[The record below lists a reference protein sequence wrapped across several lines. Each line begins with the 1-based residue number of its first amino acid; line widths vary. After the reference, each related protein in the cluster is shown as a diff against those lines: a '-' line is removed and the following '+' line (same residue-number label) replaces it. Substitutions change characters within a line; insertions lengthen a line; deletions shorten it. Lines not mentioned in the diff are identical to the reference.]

1 MVLGKF
7 SVPGRP
13 ASLENSRA
21 GTIALAVGAV
31 GFF

>member
-13 ASLENSRA
+13 ASLDNRRA
-21 GTIALAVGAV
+21 RASPIALAVGA
-31 GFF
+31 G